1 MSVSNAC
8 GTDSDSIE
16 VTISGS
22 PPMTTLGPDTIL
34 CIGNSLLLSG
44 SPDMIHVWQDGSLS
58 ETFLVTSTG
67 LYMLTE
73 SNDCGSD
80 SDSILVNIEGIP
92 PQPNLGADTS
102 VCAGS
107 VLILSG
113 TQLLDIS
120 YQWQDG
126 SEADT
131 FEVTSSGVYILMET
145 NRCGIEN
152 DTIVVTMDGTPPV
165 TAVSYTHLTLPTSD
179 LV

>member
-1 MSVSNAC
+1 MS
-8 GTDSDSIE
+8 
-16 VTISGS
+16 
-22 PPMTTLGPDTIL
+22 
-34 CIGNSLLLSG
+34 
-44 SPDMIHVWQDGSLS
+44 HVWQDGSLS

-80 SDSILVNIEGIP
+80 NDSILVNIDGIP

-145 NRCGIEN
+145 NRCGIERC
-152 DTIVVTMDGTPPV
+152 V
-165 TAVSYTHLTLPTSD
+165 
-179 LV
+179 